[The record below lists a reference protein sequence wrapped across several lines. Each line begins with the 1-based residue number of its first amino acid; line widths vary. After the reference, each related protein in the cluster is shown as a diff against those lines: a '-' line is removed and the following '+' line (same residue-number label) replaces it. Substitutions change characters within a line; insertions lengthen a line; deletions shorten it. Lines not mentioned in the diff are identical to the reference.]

1 MILIGYSVTDK
12 VVVYDRIRENLR
24 KYRSM
29 PLRQLIDLS
38 INQTLSRTV
47 VTSLTVLLSIL
58 PLAFMGGE
66 SVQGFAVT
74 IIFGI
79 VVGTS
84 SSIFIAAPILLFL
97 GKNRLRR
104 DVAVD
109 GQALGGSLP
118 AR

>member
-1 MILIGYSVTDK
+1 
-12 VVVYDRIRENLR
+12 
-24 KYRSM
+24 M

-47 VTSLTVLLSIL
+47 VTSLMVLLSAL
-58 PLAFMGGE
+58 PLAVIGGE
-66 SVQGFAVT
+66 AMRGLALT

-84 SSIFIAAPILLFL
+84 SSIFIASPILLFL
-97 GKNRLRR
+97 GEKRLRPGLAR
-104 DVAVD
+104 AVPS
-109 GQALGGSLP
+109 GPMA